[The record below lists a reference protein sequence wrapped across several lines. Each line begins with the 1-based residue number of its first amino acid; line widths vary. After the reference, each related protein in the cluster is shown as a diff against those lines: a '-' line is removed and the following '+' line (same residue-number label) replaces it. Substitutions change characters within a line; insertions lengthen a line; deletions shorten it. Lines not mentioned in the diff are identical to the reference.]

1 MKMKLV
7 VLVIL
12 CLLLSGCTIEYNL
25 DIKNA
30 TYKESVTVT
39 GSDSA
44 EDQNYFV
51 TLKDWAVPAFYS
63 DITHNSDTPEK
74 QDGVEYYDKKINERD
89 FSVNLKYN
97 FKEEEFS
104 DSLMAKFCYNYF
116 YATENDEAKT
126 ISYTASMDFN
136 CFTTYESLE
145 KVVVKLKSNRDV
157 INHNADKEEDD
168 TYIWEITKDNAQGK
182 YIFFEMRQLKNLG
195 LLTFLKYLLIVA
207 SILAIFGGGA
217 IIYFRYR
224 WKRANRI

>member
-1 MKMKLV
+1 MKLL

-39 GSDSA
+39 GSDSL
-44 EDQNYFV
+44 EDQNYFN
-51 TLKDWAVPAFYS
+51 TLKDWSVPAFYS
-63 DITHNSDTPEK
+63 DITYNSESPNK
-74 QDGVEYYDKKINERD
+74 ADGVEYYDKKINDRD
-89 FSVNLKYN
+89 FSVHLKYD
-97 FKEEEFS
+97 FKEEGFR

-116 YATENDEAKT
+116 YATNNDDAKT

-145 KVVVKLKSNRDV
+145 KVIVKLKSNRDI
-157 INHNADKEEDD
+157 INHNADKEEDGS
-168 TYIWEITKDNAQGK
+168 YVWEITKDNAEGK
-182 YIFFEMRQLKNLG
+182 YIFFEIRQFKASG
-195 LLTFLKYLLIVA
+195 FLTFLKYLVIVV
-207 SILAIFGGGA
+207 SILAIFVGSV

-224 WKRANRI
+224 WNRANRI

>member
-1 MKMKLV
+1 MKMKLL

-30 TYKESVTVT
+30 TYKESVIVN
-39 GSDSA
+39 GSDSLD
-44 EDQNYFV
+44 DQNYFN
-51 TLKDWAVPAFYS
+51 TLKNWAVPAFYS
-63 DITHNSDTPEK
+63 DITYNSDNPKK
-74 QDGVEYYDKKINERD
+74 QDGVAYYDKKVNERD

-97 FKEEEFS
+97 FNEEKFS

-116 YATENDEAKT
+116 YKTENDEAKT

-145 KVVVKLKSNRDV
+145 KVVVKLKSNRRI
-157 INHNADKEEDD
+157 INHNADLEEDGV
-168 TYIWEITKDNAQGK
+168 YIWEITKENAQGK
-182 YIFFEMRQLKNLG
+182 YLFFEMKQLKKLG
-195 LLTFLKYLLIVA
+195 FLTFLKYLAIVV
-207 SILAIFGGGA
+207 SILAIFLGGV

-224 WKRANRI
+224 FKRANRI